1 MLPMS
6 GKTFLIL
13 VPYRHQNKHEV
24 LMQHLKP
31 VNTLFETFYPFF
43 KPFITKNVFKPF

>member
-1 MLPMS
+1 MLPMF

-13 VPYRHQNKHEV
+13 VPYRHPNKHEF

-31 VNTLFETFYPFF
+31 VNTLFKTFSPFF
-43 KPFITKNVFKPF
+43 KPFITKNVLKPF